1 MRGKRLA
8 CVPII
13 AAFGLVACGGA
24 KETNAGGAS
33 AQGTTKVQMAIQE
46 GALSN
51 LPAVVAQEQGM
62 FRKHKLDVEFVP
74 MQGGSVLSSVV
85 SGAVQFVS
93 QSPQIVGTAQ
103 QQGQDLQF
111 FSGGVRSNWSVLAA
125 PKSAGLPSTSDGAD
139 WKAVIGALKGKKVG
153 IAALGATQE
162 QWMNGLIKG
171 AGLAKKDITLVPVG
185 VGAPA
190 IAALDSKQVD
200 AVLTQPSAE
209 QALVARGDISIL
221 QRLDEAGPFAGEM
234 LTGYIAS
241 AKWLDSHADV
251 AKRVQQS
258 LAEATTYFQDPANAK
273 VIDAL
278 LVKVF
283 GVKAPEARQSIL
295 AADGPISKFEGG
307 VDCSG
312 LQRAVT
318 NLQHAGT
325 LKPAGD
331 PCKSMVWTGAA
342 Q

>member
-8 CVPII
+8 CVPAI
-13 AAFGLVACGGA
+13 AALGFAACGGT
-24 KETNAGGAS
+24 EQPSGGGAA
-33 AQGTTKVQMAIQE
+33 AQGTKVQMAIQE

-62 FRKHKLDVEFVP
+62 FRKHQLDVEFVP
-74 MQGGSVLSSVV
+74 MQGGAVLSSVV

-103 QQGQDLQF
+103 QHGQDLRF
-111 FSGGVRSNWSVLAA
+111 FAGGVRSNWSVLAA
-125 PKSAGLPSTSDGAD
+125 PKSAGLPSTSSGAD
-139 WKAVIGALKGKKVG
+139 WKAVIAGLKGKKVG

-162 QWMNGLIKG
+162 QWMNGLIRG
-171 AGLAKKDITLVPVG
+171 AGLKRGDITLVPVG

-241 AKWLDSHADV
+241 GKWLDSHADV
-251 AKRVQQS
+251 AKRLNQA
-258 LAEATTYFQDPANAK
+258 LTEATQYFQDPANQK
-273 VIDAL
+273 VIDAT
-278 LVKVF
+278 LVKDF
-283 GVKAPEARQSIL
+283 GVKAPQARQAIL
-295 AADGPISKFEGG
+295 ASDGPISKFAGG
-307 VDCSG
+307 LDCAG
-312 LQRAVT
+312 LERAIS
-318 NLQHAGT
+318 NLQQAGT
-325 LKPAGD
+325 LKPTTN
-331 PCKSMVWTGAA
+331 PCKSMLWTGAA
-342 Q
+342 E

>member
-8 CVPII
+8 FVPIV
-13 AAFGLVACGGA
+13 AAFGLAACGGS
-24 KETNAGGAS
+24 EPTGGGGAS

-51 LPAVVAQEQGM
+51 LPAVVAQEQGI
-62 FRKHKLDVEFVP
+62 FRKHRLDVEFVP
-74 MQGGSVLSSVV
+74 MQGGAVLSSVV

-93 QSPQIVGTAQ
+93 QSPQIVGTAR

-125 PKSAGLPSTSDGAD
+125 QKSAGLPATSDGAD
-139 WKAVIGALKGKKVG
+139 WKAVIQGLKGKKVG

-171 AGLAKKDITLVPVG
+171 AGLARDDITLVPVG

-221 QRLDEAGPFAGEM
+221 QRLDEGGPFAGEM

-251 AKRVQQS
+251 AKRLQQS
-258 LAEATTYFQDPANAK
+258 LAEATQYFQDPANAK
-273 VIDAL
+273 TIDAL
-278 LVKVF
+278 LIKTF
-283 GVKAPEARQSIL
+283 GVKAPEARQAIL
-295 AADGPISKFEGG
+295 ASDGPISKFDTAA
-307 VDCSG
+307 DCAG
-312 LQRAVT
+312 LERAIS
-318 NLQHAGT
+318 NLEQAGT
-325 LKPAGD
+325 LKPTSE
-331 PCKSMVWTGAA
+331 PCKTMLWTGAA